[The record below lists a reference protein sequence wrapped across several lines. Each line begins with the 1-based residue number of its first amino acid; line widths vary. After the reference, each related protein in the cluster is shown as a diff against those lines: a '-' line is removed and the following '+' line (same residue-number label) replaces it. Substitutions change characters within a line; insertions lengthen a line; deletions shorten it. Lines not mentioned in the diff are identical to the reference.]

1 MRRALVSLLVPLG
14 LLTAPGLALP
24 AGAAADIGDRG
35 PGYGSALSPTAEK
48 PQSKL
53 WVVGSTWFGSLYNS
67 MTSRYE
73 IYRREPGLSTWFTT
87 GEVVDTRPGSLS
99 DALWDGNKLYIVSA
113 GLTSSSADSAKL
125 MRYSYDATSQSFA
138 LDAGFPVTVSSGGGA
153 AVVMDK
159 DSTGALWVTFTQN
172 DKVYV
177 NHSTTDDRTWRSPYV
192 VPGPGATNLM
202 GSDGSLSSI
211 VSYNGKVG
219 VMWSNQNPSEWAM
232 HFAFHRD
239 GDPDDTWTRN
249 TVVQQAEWSD
259 DHISLKAL
267 DGDPAGQIFAATKTS
282 LNGPSEPLLLL
293 NVLGQDGVWRR
304 YTYGTVA
311 DQHTRPLIL
320 IDRQNRELYMFTSA
334 PCCSGG
340 VVYYK
345 KTSLDNLSFEP
356 GLGTPFLES
365 STDLNINN
373 VASTKQPL
381 DGKTDLLAIAG
392 DDHTHKYWTNKLDL
406 GPDLLD
412 TDPPE
417 TAITLGPSGVSG
429 PTATFV
435 FSSNEAGSTFQCK
448 LDTGVFASCSSPK
461 RYQGLANGE
470 HTFSVRATDPAGND
484 DFTPATRTWTVDDI
498 PPETTIT
505 SAPPATTSS
514 ADATIA
520 FGASEPGSTFECKL
534 DAADYRPCSS
544 PVNLEY
550 LRDGTH
556 SFSVRSTDP
565 AGNLDAT
572 PASHTWTVSGGGVL
586 DLRLSPEADATVK
599 SASPK
604 TNFGKATTLQVDTSP
619 LMASFLRFDVPPAG
633 AVKKATLRLFV
644 GNATDNGP
652 HLYTTQAGWSETAI
666 NWSNRPPRTSG
677 IVGNVGAAG
686 AGTWVEYDVTS
697 LVSGGGPNSFELSGD
712 TPDGVDFNSAEA
724 SSHRPE
730 LLVLARSLPPSSAP
744 SANSPA
750 RRTAPAG
757 GNHGGG
763 SNGADLASPVIEG
776 LGLFPRAFAPMKRAS
791 TPLGALARRKRP
803 RGTTIRFRLS
813 EDAKLS
819 FGLSR
824 RSRGRSVGSRCVP
837 ARASNRSRPRC
848 IRYARLRG
856 IVLEHGG
863 TQGLN
868 TLHFSGWLN
877 GRPLKPDLYRL
888 VVRPVDA
895 AGNQGAKRRIGFRV
909 LRAKA
914 RR

>member
-14 LLTAPGLALP
+14 LLTAQGLALP
-24 AGAAADIGDRG
+24 VGAAADIGDRG
-35 PGYGSALSPTAEK
+35 PGYGTALSPTAEK

-53 WVVGSTWFGSLYNS
+53 WVAGSTWFGSLYNS

-87 GEVVDTRPGSLS
+87 GEVVDTRQASLS

-113 GLTSSSADSAKL
+113 GLTTSSADSAKL
-125 MRYSYDATSQSFA
+125 MRYSYDASSQSFS
-138 LDAGFPVTVSSGGGA
+138 LDSGFPVTVSSGGSA

-159 DSTGALWVTFTQN
+159 DSTDTLWVTFTQN

-177 NHSTTDDRTWRSPYV
+177 NHSTSDDRTWRSQYV

-211 VSYNGKVG
+211 IAYNGKVG

-239 GDPDDTWTRN
+239 GDPDGSWTRN
-249 TVVQQAEWSD
+249 TVVQQSEWSD
-259 DHISLKAL
+259 DHINLKAL
-267 DGDPAGQIFAATKTS
+267 HGDPAGQIFAATKTS
-282 LNGPSEPLLLL
+282 LNRPSEPLLLL
-293 NVLGQDGVWRR
+293 NVLGQDDIWRR
-304 YTYGTVA
+304 YTYGTVG

-320 IDRQNRELYMFTSA
+320 IDRQNRELYMFSSA
-334 PCCSGG
+334 PCCAGG

-345 KTSLDNLSFEP
+345 KTSLDNPSFAP

-365 STDLNINN
+365 STDININN

-392 DDHTHKYWTNKLDL
+392 DDHTHKYWTNQLDL
-406 GPDLLD
+406 GPDLPD

-417 TAITLGPSGVSG
+417 TAITVGPSGASG
-429 PTATFV
+429 PTATFG

-448 LDTGVFASCSSPK
+448 LDTGSFASCTSPK
-461 RYQGLANGE
+461 RYQGLAESE

-484 DFTPATRTWTVDDI
+484 DLTPATRTWTVDGI
-498 PPETTIT
+498 APETTIT
-505 SAPPATTSS
+505 SAPPATTSA
-514 ADATIA
+514 ADATIS
-520 FGASEPGSTFECKL
+520 FGANETGTTFECKL
-534 DAADYRPCSS
+534 GAADYEPCTS
-544 PVNLEY
+544 PVNLQD
-550 LRDGTH
+550 LKDGTYT
-556 SFSVRSTDP
+556 FTVRSIDP

-586 DLRLSPEADATVK
+586 DLKLSAEADATVK
-599 SASPK
+599 SGSPK
-604 TNFGKATTLQVDTSP
+604 TNFGKATTLEVDTSP
-619 LMASFLRFDVPPAG
+619 LMTSFLRFNVPATG

-666 NWSNRPPRTSG
+666 TWSNRPARTSG
-677 IVGNVGAAG
+677 IVGDIGAAG

-697 LVSGGGPNSFELSGD
+697 LVRGAGSHSFELSGD
-712 TPDGVDFNSAEA
+712 TPNGVDFNSAEA
-724 SSHRPE
+724 SSNRPQ
-730 LLVLARSLPPSSAP
+730 LLVLARSLPPTQP
-744 SANSPA
+744 PPPTPPA
-750 RRTAPAG
+750 RRAPGG

-763 SNGADLASPVIEG
+763 SKTVDLASPVIEE
-776 LGLFPRAFAPMKRAS
+776 LGLFPRAFAPAKSAS
-791 TPLGALARRKRP
+791 TPVGALARRKRP
-803 RGTTIRFRLS
+803 RGTTISFRLS
-813 EDAKLS
+813 EDAKLL
-819 FGLSR
+819 FEFSR

-837 ARASNRSRPRC
+837 ARTSNRSRPRC

-856 IVLEHGG
+856 IVLEHSG

-877 GRPLKPDLYRL
+877 GRPLKPRLYRL

-895 AGNQGAKRRIGFRV
+895 AGNQGTKRRIGFRV